1 MNQGDQRRSG
11 AAADNGERMDE
22 RDALDDRAVEPAQA
36 DTNRPAD
43 DQVAGDA
50 GSPDSTDGGTPAL
63 ESPASAESPDPPMPV
78 ESPTRPA
85 VGDAIGSYAVL
96 RVLRSAPDETVYL
109 VAERRTD
116 GERDNG
122 GDEPQGSA
130 RRFRLFEREPGA
142 FSGVQSIV
150 QALLRHPRLL
160 APREIFE
167 QDGKEYLAVE
177 ALVSPDGT
185 EAVPVAEGARL
196 EATAT
201 LAAGAGLADALS
213 YLHRNGI
220 AHLHVSPDVILVLHG
235 RAYLDGMETAER
247 IAESVTDMAVLYA
260 RDANFLARSLA
271 ILAGVP
277 AEPRPLESPA
287 EGLIRQV
294 AALGASGSFA
304 NPDEVASIC
313 ASGLQTSP
321 SLSLEAR
328 EAQARLS
335 YHYGSATTVGRV
347 RSENQDASA
356 SVVFDI
362 FDDVSSDM
370 PFCVFLVADG
380 MGGEA
385 RGEVASRIAARAVTA
400 EIARQF
406 ALPTL
411 IRPVDSATGEDSG
424 VHAMGAGLHGPH
436 QALQRAVEEA
446 NRRVRLLAGYLG
458 QTTGTTLTVLAAQG
472 GQATLAHLGDS
483 RAYLLRGDTMATMTE
498 DHSVLARLQA
508 IDHPLL
514 SDPDVF
520 VPRNMLYRSLGQEED
535 PNPDMVDF
543 TLADGDRILLCSDGL
558 WDELD
563 DQTLA
568 EALASAADPRECADR
583 LVAMANDAGGNDNST
598 ALVVFVR
605 EVPDADQP
613 PGASAAG
620 ESERETAG
628 DEQSDQVGSEALDV
642 QVIPGE
648 PTDGAGDGVNP
659 GDVQPAAEH

>member
-1 MNQGDQRRSG
+1 MNQGDQGHGG

-22 RDALDDRAVEPAQA
+22 RDALDSSADEPTQA
-36 DTNRPAD
+36 EAIQPAN
-43 DQVAGDA
+43 DQAAGDVGA
-50 GSPDSTDGGTPAL
+50 PDSTPGAAPAL
-63 ESPASAESPDPPMPV
+63 EPSARSEAPDTPKSPR
-78 ESPTRPA
+78 RPA

-96 RVLRSAPDETVYL
+96 RVLRSAPNETVYL
-109 VAERRTD
+109 VEERRTD
-116 GERDNG
+116 GERDTAAH
-122 GDEPQGSA
+122 EPQGSA

-142 FSGVQSIV
+142 FSGLQSTV
-150 QALLRHPRLL
+150 HALLRHPRLL

-167 QDGKEYLAVE
+167 QDGKEYLVVE
-177 ALVSPDGT
+177 ALVLPDGT
-185 EAVPVAEGARL
+185 EAVSVAEGARL
-196 EATAT
+196 EAAAT

-220 AHLHVSPDVILVLHG
+220 AHLHVSPDAIRVQHG

-247 IAESVTDMAVLYA
+247 IAESFTDVAVLYA

-277 AEPRPLESPA
+277 AEPRPMESPA
-287 EGLIRQV
+287 DGLIRQV

-313 ASGLQTSP
+313 ASGLQTAP

-328 EAQARLS
+328 ESQARLS

-406 ALPTL
+406 AVPTL
-411 IRPVDSATGEDSG
+411 IRPVDVATGEDSG

-483 RAYLLRGDTMATMTE
+483 RAYLLRGDTMAPMTE

-543 TLADGDRILLCSDGL
+543 TLADGDRILICSDGL
-558 WDELD
+558 WDELN

-568 EALASAADPRECADR
+568 ETLASAADPRECAAR

-613 PGASAAG
+613 PDASAAG
-620 ESERETAG
+620 ETEREAAAG
-628 DEQSDQVGSEALDV
+628 EQSDQIGGGADETVDV
-642 QVIPGE
+642 QAIPGE
-648 PTDGAGDGVNP
+648 PTDGAGGGVNP
-659 GDVQPAAEH
+659 GDVEPVAEH